1 MKKGV
6 YGLFKLLNISYK
18 KNMDKLNE
26 LTKQQKDDEKIFVAK
41 IVDKI
46 KSAQAKNRYENTDFL
61 DMVQQEKAKEILNK
75 RRIENYQFWGGFNES
90 ERKELFIFPDYIEQ
104 SYDEYMDIYKQQMS
118 CIHIVLPK
126 ENRGMYEHRN
136 YLGALMKL
144 GLKRE
149 KIGDIIVNNDGAD
162 IVISKEISKFILN
175 NLRLLTRFQKAQI
188 EEIELEQIHYIEKEK
203 EIIKIN
209 VPSTRL
215 DCIVGELARC
225 SRNEA
230 NDIIK
235 QERVLVN
242 FKLELRN
249 SLTISEDS
257 IITIRG
263 KGRFKIDKILGETRS
278 GRLNVQVS
286 KW

>member
-1 MKKGV
+1 
-6 YGLFKLLNISYK
+6 
-18 KNMDKLNE
+18 MDKLNE

-104 SYDEYMDIYKQQMS
+104 SNDEYMDIYKQQMS

-126 ENRGMYEHRN
+126 ENRGMYVHRN

-188 EEIELEQIHYIEKEK
+188 KEIELEQIHYIEKEK

>member
-1 MKKGV
+1 
-6 YGLFKLLNISYK
+6 
-18 KNMDKLNE
+18 MDKLNE

-61 DMVQQEKAKEILNK
+61 DMVQQEKAKE
-75 RRIENYQFWGGFNES
+75 NYQFWGGFNES

-104 SYDEYMDIYKQQMS
+104 SNDEYMDIYKQQMS

-162 IVISKEISKFILN
+162 IVMSKEISKFILN

-188 EEIELEQIHYIEKEK
+188 EEIDLEQIHYKGK
-203 EIIKIN
+203 RDNKNKCTFNKI
-209 VPSTRL
+209 RL
-215 DCIVGELARC
+215 YCW
-225 SRNEA
+225 
-230 NDIIK
+230 
-235 QERVLVN
+235 RV
-242 FKLELRN
+242 
-249 SLTISEDS
+249 S
-257 IITIRG
+257 
-263 KGRFKIDKILGETRS
+263 
-278 GRLNVQVS
+278 
-286 KW
+286 

>member
-1 MKKGV
+1 
-6 YGLFKLLNISYK
+6 
-18 KNMDKLNE
+18 MDKLNE

-46 KSAQAKNRYENTDFL
+46 KSVQAKNRYENTDFL

-90 ERKELFIFPDYIEQ
+90 ERKELFIFPDYIGQ
-104 SYDEYMDIYKQQMS
+104 SYDEYMYIYKQQMS

-215 DCIVGELARC
+215 DCIVGELAR
-225 SRNEA
+225 
-230 NDIIK
+230 
-235 QERVLVN
+235 
-242 FKLELRN
+242 
-249 SLTISEDS
+249 
-257 IITIRG
+257 
-263 KGRFKIDKILGETRS
+263 
-278 GRLNVQVS
+278 
-286 KW
+286 